1 MSLETDIESMV
12 KSIDLELYEIVT
24 VSEFEETIYRIAV
37 VSKEIEDVPQGD
49 GRKRKPVSLDTCAQ
63 LSHLISPLLDV
74 TPPVAGDYRM
84 EVGTPGIERK
94 IKNMKQY
101 NLCIGERVSL
111 LLGKEKLR
119 GILSKIEDTKI
130 FVDVD
135 GEETSVDFGEVTKAK
150 TYFEW

>member
-1 MSLETDIESMV
+1 MSLETDIESIV

-37 VSKEIEDVPQGD
+37 VSKIIEDG
-49 GRKRKPVSLDTCAQ
+49 KRAPVSLDTCAE

-74 TPPVAGDYRM
+74 TPPVSGDYRM

-101 NLCIGERVSL
+101 ALCIGEKVSL

-119 GILSKIEDTKI
+119 GVLSKIEGTKI